1 MFVQVVQGSAQCLIN
16 VFTVE
21 VVRGTCNT
29 SKNKVTKLQ
38 IKLGEKVDEDGAK
51 DHVAFQTQLVLGSTV
66 TDKYL

>member
-1 MFVQVVQGSAQCLIN
+1 MYL
-16 VFTVE
+16 E

-38 IKLGEKVDEDGAK
+38 IKLGEKLDEDGAK
-51 DHVAFQTQLVLGSTV
+51 DHIAFQTQLVLGSTV